1 MTDHCCPRC
10 GAQLAATPDRCP
22 DCGADAPRRSAAL
35 DATDPAPVRRR
46 LMAVL
51 IDTAPLIL
59 LLAGFLVAAAS
70 SDVTRG
76 VWMTLSAA
84 AVAWC
89 LLLWG
94 WASANGQGP
103 GKAILGLRVVDER
116 TGARVDWLRSLLR
129 LVARGAAT
137 IGTLGTAA
145 LSYRWDPIGREQT
158 WWDRVAGT
166 RVIAVSATD
175 GSASWFDPVAGL
187 RWSPPPLPAVPVP
200 TERQAAGPPSADV
213 QPSPFGQPTGWS
225 PIAGEEP
232 TRIVAREDVS
242 AADSA
247 AAAVS
252 AGSPGTEDPTVVV
265 ARQNISAA
273 GEPTSPRSSQYAGPG
288 PGPTDGAAEQQGA
301 RSLSPPVSPD
311 RPEDRIAP
319 AELTRVVASQDIHGE
334 HPDRPA
340 SATLQWDSGVR
351 VVAGGVVL
359 IGRDPVPALGERVD
373 RRLAVGKE
381 SVGVSKTHLMLTIAA
396 GGITVTDRLST
407 NGVRIERSDGSVVQ
421 CAPGVPT
428 AVREGDRVRF
438 GGRSIL
444 VAPPA

>member
-1 MTDHCCPRC
+1 VTDHRCPRC
-10 GAQLAATPDRCP
+10 GAQLAASIDRCP
-22 DCGADAPRRSAAL
+22 DCGANAPRRSAAL

-51 IDTAPLIL
+51 TDTAPLIL
-59 LLAGFLVAAAS
+59 LLGGFLVTVVS

-76 VWMTLSAA
+76 AWLTLSGA

-94 WASANGQGP
+94 WASANGQSP

-116 TGARVDWLRSLLR
+116 TGGRVGSLRALLR
-129 LVARGAAT
+129 LVARAVAT
-137 IGTLGTAA
+137 IGTLGAGA

-158 WWDRVAGT
+158 WWDRVART
-166 RVIAVSATD
+166 RVIAESAAD
-175 GSASWFDPVAGL
+175 GSASWIDPVAEL
-187 RWSPPPLPAVPVP
+187 LWSPAPPPPLLPVTVPP
-200 TERQAAGPPSADV
+200 DRQPPGPPVAEIPTPAPRSLGHPTRWSA
-213 QPSPFGQPTGWS
+213 
-225 PIAGEEP
+225 IAGEEP
-232 TRIVAREDVS
+232 TRVVARKHISAADS

-247 AAAVS
+247 AAAVT
-252 AGSPGTEDPTVVV
+252 AGSPGAEEPTVVV
-265 ARQNISAA
+265 ARQDVSA
-273 GEPTSPRSSQYAGPG
+273 
-288 PGPTDGAAEQQGA
+288 
-301 RSLSPPVSPD
+301 
-311 RPEDRIAP
+311 
-319 AELTRVVASQDIHGE
+319 
-334 HPDRPA
+334 DRPA
-340 SATLQWDSGVR
+340 SATLQWVSGAR

-359 IGRDPVPALGERVD
+359 IGRDPVPAIGERVD

-396 GGITVTDRLST
+396 GGITVTDRRST
-407 NGVRIERSDGSVVQ
+407 NGVRIERADGSLVQ

-444 VAPPA
+444 VAPPS

>member
-1 MTDHCCPRC
+1 VTDHRCPRC
-10 GAQLAATPDRCP
+10 GAQLAAIADRCP

-51 IDTAPLIL
+51 TDTAPLIL
-59 LLAGFLVAAAS
+59 LLGGFLVTVVAS
-70 SDVTRG
+70 HLTRG
-76 VWMTLSAA
+76 VWMVLAGA

-94 WASANGQGP
+94 WSSANGQSP

-116 TGARVDWLRSLLR
+116 TGGRVGSLRALLR
-129 LVARGAAT
+129 LVARAVAT
-137 IGTLGTAA
+137 IGTLGAAA

-158 WWDRVAGT
+158 WWDRAAGT

-175 GSASWFDPVAGL
+175 GSASWFDPVAEL
-187 RWSPPPLPAVPVP
+187 LWSPPAPAPLPLVRVPP
-200 TERQAAGPPSADV
+200 ERQAAGPPSADV
-213 QPSPFGQPTGWS
+213 PAPPFGQQTRWS

-232 TRIVAREDVS
+232 TRVVAREHVS
-242 AADSA
+242 T
-247 AAAVS
+247 AAAVT
-252 AGSPGTEDPTVVV
+252 AGSPGAEEPTVVV
-265 ARQNISAA
+265 ARQHVSAA
-273 GEPTSPRSSQYAGPG
+273 GQLTSPRSSPYAG
-288 PGPTDGAAEQQGA
+288 PGPTDGVAEQQAA
-301 RSLSPPVSPD
+301 RSASPPDGLEYPIVSG
-311 RPEDRIAP
+311 
-319 AELTRVVASQDIHGE
+319 ELTSVVARRDIRGE

-340 SATLQWDSGVR
+340 SATLQWDSGAT

-359 IGRDPVPALGERVD
+359 IGRDPVPAAGERVD

-381 SVGVSKTHLMLTIAA
+381 SVGVSKTHLMLTITA
-396 GGITVTDRLST
+396 GGITVTDRRST
-407 NGVRIERSDGSVVQ
+407 NGVRIERADGSFVQ

-444 VAPPA
+444 VAPPS